1 MNTVLSH
8 IEEQIDSV
16 IDEKLDEKLTEYL
29 ETTIRDYVRN
39 RLIGIDVSDYVDVES
54 IVEDVIAEEL

>member
-16 IDEKLDEKLTEYL
+16 IDEKLTEYL
-29 ETTIRDYVRN
+29 ETTIRDYVRT
-39 RLIGIDVSDYVDVES
+39 RLVSIDVSDYVDVES
-54 IVEDVIAEEL
+54 IVEDAIAEEL

>member
-1 MNTVLSH
+1 MNTLLRH

-16 IDEKLDEKLTEYL
+16 IDEKLTDYF
-29 ETTIRDYVRN
+29 ETTIRDYV
-39 RLIGIDVSDYVDVES
+39 DVEA

>member
-8 IEEQIDSV
+8 IEEQIDSA
-16 IDEKLDEKLTEYL
+16 IDEKLTEYL